1 MEEAYEELKVE
12 KEKSEQ
18 AMHGLLKK
26 LQSMVV
32 TIKTEADHLCEE
44 VQHMASQM
52 KLHKEKNKALKA
64 QV

>member
-26 LQSMVV
+26 LQSMMV
-32 TIKTEADHLCEE
+32 TIKTEADHLCRE
-44 VQHMASQM
+44 VQHMASQV
-52 KLHKEKNKALKA
+52 KLYKEKNKTLKA